1 MKRISMVALCLAA
14 VFAFGATSAMASTVP
29 TYKTCIKAAKVGK
42 EYTGNYTEKA
52 CATKSAPGKGEYEL
66 ASYKSAKK
74 LGFKSKSGKSTLYS
88 YIPGVGVAGTVVC
101 AKDKGVGTVTGER
114 TAESVVTFEKCESS
128 GFKCTSTGAKA
139 GDIVTNPLNE
149 ELVWINEGKDEVGDV
164 VEAVSHGASAS
175 FNCEGHLKVTTVGSL
190 VGVQTGDINTVS
202 KSENLAFSVNS
213 PAKGEQVP
221 AEAEGTPHSLYS
233 EIESEAFTGT
243 LPSGEETAD
252 EVKGEALGVF
262 PS

>member
-1 MKRISMVALCLAA
+1 
-14 VFAFGATSAMASTVP
+14 MASTVP

-66 ASYKSAKK
+66 ASYTKAKK
-74 LGFKSKSGKSTLYS
+74 LDFKSKSGKSTLYS

-101 AKDKGVGTVTGER
+101 AKDKGVGTITGER

-149 ELVWINEGKDEVGDV
+149 GSSGSTKAKTKLVTSSKP
-164 VEAVSHGASAS
+164 SAMAHRPRS
-175 FNCEGHLKVTTVGSL
+175 TAKVT
-190 VGVQTGDINTVS
+190 S
-202 KSENLAFSVNS
+202 K
-213 PAKGEQVP
+213 
-221 AEAEGTPHSLYS
+221 
-233 EIESEAFTGT
+233 
-243 LPSGEETAD
+243 
-252 EVKGEALGVF
+252 
-262 PS
+262 